1 MKQTR
6 SSRLQPPQPS
16 VAHRGLLAL
25 ALGAALIGLQPT
37 AAHAQ
42 RAMGD
47 LQGFASERLKAIT
60 DTIQR
65 DVQKGLMPGAVL
77 LIARDGGIVQLEAIG
92 MQDAATKVPMRADSI
107 HRIASMTKPL
117 VSVAA
122 MRLVERGELKLA
134 DPVALHL
141 PELKN
146 LQVGVERRDAAGKA
160 LTENVPPARAATVH
174 DLMRHTAGFTYWFV
188 GQKTAL
194 RQRYQDDDID
204 GLYGMDAKQ
213 MLERLARLPLMHQP
227 GTTFE
232 YSVSTDV
239 LGHVIERVTGKS
251 LDVALNELVLAPLKM
266 NDTVFHV
273 GADKISR
280 MAQPAANDPEAWIFK
295 WLRLTEPPKR
305 FSGGAG
311 AASTATDYFRFLQ
324 MLLNGGEL
332 EGARILS
339 PQSVR
344 YMLSDHLGFTRG
356 PNYLPGDGYGF
367 GLGFAVRLAD
377 GLASV
382 PGSQGDAHWGGIT
395 GPRFW
400 IDPRERLAV
409 VFMMQA
415 PAQRGHYQNLLRN
428 MVYGSFSEEFARVQ
442 QQRDQLRHDSLRP
455 EILRQLRDSQF
466 PASPQ
471 GVPSTA
477 PALPG
482 STAPAGAPAT
492 ARPPFPLQPGVPR

>member
-1 MKQTR
+1 MKRTL
-6 SSRLQPPQPS
+6 SSPSRRLLPRGVRRGWIALAFSAVLVALQPMP
-16 VAHRGLLAL
+16 AL
-25 ALGAALIGLQPT
+25 
-37 AAHAQ
+37 AQ
-42 RAMGD
+42 RAIGD
-47 LQGFASERLKAIT
+47 LQGFASERLKAINE
-60 DTIQR
+60 TIQR
-65 DVQKGLMPGAVL
+65 DIQKGLLPGAVL
-77 LIARDGGIVQLEAIG
+77 LIARDGGIVQLEAFG
-92 MQDAATKVPMRADSI
+92 MQDPAKKTPMRPDSI

-122 MRLVERGELKLA
+122 MRLVERGELKLS
-134 DPVALHL
+134 DPVAVHL
-141 PELKN
+141 PELKS
-146 LQVGVERRDAAGKA
+146 LQVAAGKT
-160 LTENVPPARAATVH
+160 LTETAPAARAMTVH

-204 GLYGMDAKQ
+204 GLYGMDARQ
-213 MLERLARLPLMHQP
+213 MLDRLAKLPLMHQP
-227 GTTFE
+227 GSAFE

-273 GADKISR
+273 GGDKLAR

-295 WLRLTEPPKR
+295 WLRLTEAPKR

-332 EGARILS
+332 EGTRILS

-377 GLASV
+377 GLASI
-382 PGSQGDAHWGGIT
+382 PGSQGDAFWGGIT

-415 PAQRGHYQNLLRN
+415 PAQRGHYQTVLRN
-428 MVYGSFSEEFARVQ
+428 MVYGAFSEEFARVQ
-442 QQRDQLRHDSLRP
+442 QQREQLRYDSMRP
-455 EILRQLRDSQF
+455 EVLRQLRDAQF
-466 PASPQ
+466 PAPIQ
-471 GVPSTA
+471 GVPGTTPT
-477 PALPG
+477 PAK
-482 STAPAGAPAT
+482 PAADVSPA
-492 ARPPFPLQPGVPR
+492 ARPPFPLQPSIPR